1 MFWLKMLIFVQEL
14 KARGG
19 GKKIPI
25 RATFLA
31 PSWQMLEALFIHM
44 YNDKHQKTTCNIL
57 PPPLIC
63 NPRRRTSTTIIVE
76 GTRVQKRSKV
86 GILAGSEFTRAKA
99 SALPAGFLPA
109 AGETR
114 HLVLPQAPL
123 GKVVMPALVGGNMSP
138 LRTVQ
143 PSQSCPTLC
152 DPMACTPPGSSVHG
166 ILLARILEWVAIS
179 FSRGSSQPRD

>member
-1 MFWLKMLIFVQEL
+1 MSPGWGLPGTTQPSDSYRWECRVERSRMMFWLKMLIFVQEL

-19 GKKIPI
+19 EKKIPI

-63 NPRRRTSTTIIVE
+63 NPRRRTSMTIIVE
-76 GTRVQKRSKV
+76 GTRAQKRSKV

-99 SALPAGFLPA
+99 SAPPAGFLPA

-114 HLVLPQAPL
+114 HLVLSQAPL

-143 PSQSCPTLC
+143 PSKSNEVKQPF
-152 DPMACTPPGSSVHG
+152 
-166 ILLARILEWVAIS
+166 LLGW
-179 FSRGSSQPRD
+179 P